1 MSSGR
6 ATVQDGQARRY
17 FGVHPAIV
25 TDIVD
30 PDNLGRIQVK
40 LPWLGTQGSSDVRL
54 WATLCTPYADK
65 DQGLQVLPE
74 VDTEV
79 VVAFEGGNLRRP
91 YIVGST
97 WNGIESQPESPA
109 APNNK
114 RLLKSRSG
122 SLLEF
127 DDTQGAAKVTVS
139 MKSGHKVVLDDAA
152 QQVTVTHSNGCT
164 ITMTVGGAIQIQA
177 NSSVDITAPTLN
189 VHAATSTFDG
199 IINCTTII
207 CSTGVVSPSYTPG
220 AGNIW

>member
-1 MSSGR
+1 MSHDG
-6 ATVQDGQARRY
+6 AAAQDGQARRH

-25 TDIVD
+25 TNIVD

-40 LPWLGTQGSSDVRL
+40 LPWLGNAASNAVHT
-54 WATLCTPYADK
+54 WATLCSPYADN

-74 VDTEV
+74 VDTQV
-79 VVAFEGGNLRRP
+79 LVAFEGGNLRRA
-91 YIVGST
+91 YILGST
-97 WNGIESQPESPA
+97 WNGVESQPESPA

-114 RLLKSRSG
+114 RLFKSRSG

-127 DDTQGAAKVTVS
+127 DDTQGAAKVTLS
-139 MKSGHKVVLDDAA
+139 MKSGHTVTLDDSA
-152 QQVTVTHSNGCT
+152 QQVTIQHSNGCS
-164 ITMTVGGAIQIQA
+164 ITMTVAGEIQIQA
-177 NSSVDITAPTLN
+177 NASVEVTAPALN

-199 IINCTTII
+199 IINCTSVI

>member
-1 MSSGR
+1 M
-6 ATVQDGQARRY
+6 AAQDGQARRH

-25 TDIVD
+25 TNIVD

-40 LPWLGTQGSSDVRL
+40 LPWLGSAAANAVHT
-54 WATLCTPYADK
+54 WATLCSPYADN

-74 VDTEV
+74 VDTQV
-79 VVAFEGGNLRRP
+79 LVAFEGGNLRRA
-91 YIVGST
+91 YILGST
-97 WNGIESQPESPA
+97 WNGVESQPESPA

-114 RLLKSRSG
+114 RLFKSRSG

-139 MKSGHKVVLDDAA
+139 MKSGHTVTLDDAA
-152 QQVTVTHSNGCT
+152 QQVTIQHSNGCS
-164 ITMTVGGAIQIQA
+164 ITMTVAGEIQIQA
-177 NSSVDITAPTLN
+177 NASVEVTAPALN

-199 IINCTTII
+199 IINCTSVI

>member
-1 MSSGR
+1 MSHDGM
-6 ATVQDGQARRY
+6 AAQDGQARRH

-25 TDIVD
+25 TNIVD

-40 LPWLGTQGSSDVRL
+40 LPWLGSAAANAVHT
-54 WATLCTPYADK
+54 WATLCSPYADN

-74 VDTEV
+74 VDTQV
-79 VVAFEGGNLRRP
+79 LVAFEGGNLRRA
-91 YIVGST
+91 YILGST
-97 WNGIESQPESPA
+97 WNGVESQPESPA

-114 RLLKSRSG
+114 RLFKSRSG

-139 MKSGHKVVLDDAA
+139 MKSGHTVTLDDAA
-152 QQVTVTHSNGCT
+152 QQVTIQHSNGCS
-164 ITMTVGGAIQIQA
+164 ITMTVAGEIQIQA
-177 NSSVDITAPTLN
+177 NASVEVTAPALN

-199 IINCTTII
+199 IINCTSVI

>member
-1 MSSGR
+1 M
-6 ATVQDGQARRY
+6 AAPDGQARRH

-25 TDIVD
+25 TNIVD

-40 LPWLGTQGSSDVRL
+40 LPWLGSAASNAVHT
-54 WATLCTPYADK
+54 WATLCSPYADN

-79 VVAFEGGNLRRP
+79 LVAFEGGNLRRA
-91 YIVGST
+91 YILGST
-97 WNGIESQPESPA
+97 WNGVESLPDSPA
-109 APNNK
+109 TPNNK
-114 RLLKSRSG
+114 RLFKSRSG

-127 DDTQGAAKVTVS
+127 DDTDGAAKVTLS
-139 MKSGHKVVLDDAA
+139 MKSGHTVTLDDSA
-152 QQVTVTHSNGCT
+152 QQVTVQHSNGCS
-164 ITMTVGGAIQIQA
+164 ITMTVAGEIQIQA
-177 NSSVDITAPTLN
+177 NASVEITAPALN

-199 IINCTTII
+199 IINCTSVI

>member
-1 MSSGR
+1 MSDGIGIR
-6 ATVQDGQARRY
+6 DGQARRY

-25 TDIVD
+25 TNIVD

-40 LPWLGTQGSSDVRL
+40 LPWLGTKGSGDVRL
-54 WATLCTPYADK
+54 WATLCSPYADK

-97 WNGIESQPESPA
+97 WNGVESQPESPA
-109 APNNK
+109 SPNNK
-114 RLLKSRSG
+114 RLIKSRSG

-139 MKSGHKVVLDDAA
+139 MQSGHKVVLDDAA
-152 QQVTVTHSNGCT
+152 QQVIVTHSNGCV
-164 ITMTVGGAIQIQA
+164 ITMTVAGEIQIQA
-177 NSSVDITAPTLN
+177 NSSVEVTAPALN

-199 IINCTTII
+199 IINCTTVI